1 MLGVIALGFAM
12 FEIAQFQRKA
22 DLRGVYPTQI
32 NEELAWLSGRYLV
45 RRLRELGLPA
55 KVLVGRDGRVSSP
68 EIYSAH
74 IAGVVAEGGI
84 AIPCDLCTSDMIQWA
99 VGEELEGALCGS
111 QVTAS
116 HNPREYNGIKIV
128 VKNRATGGLDIVR
141 PVDYCEA
148 AYRADG
154 EKLPDASAAF
164 SAPYPQ
170 QAPLGLQERFVAAT
184 LARAPRL
191 IEAAH
196 KIVLDPGNGVGGIL
210 VPLMQAELKRLGSR
224 AAVLAIN
231 EEIDGSFPTR
241 PSNPGLPESIAM
253 IEAAAKELGGD
264 FVASFDGDADR
275 VFFTDEK
282 GKFVQSGDTLAAL
295 AKGSIE
301 KALAAG
307 NAQPGVVFSAVASW
321 LVIDKI
327 RQAGGRAI
335 ISRVGQDAVKV
346 ALEKTKA
353 VFGGESSAHYNF
365 PDCYGLDSG
374 MFALAAF
381 WQLLIETGR
390 TCSTL
395 LDDKDA
401 WRASGEINI
410 KMIAADW
417 KAQSKLCI
425 DHFKSHYAAPEQD
438 SYVFN
443 LDGVA
448 VYHPRNPALP
458 TVDDVFQKDAV
469 GDPEGGIYRI
479 VNPEFQPKWWIS
491 VRASNNEPL
500 LRLNVECAA
509 GEDMEGRT
517 RSIIADIQKLCAANG
532 GEAPVQDWGNLKP
545 A

>member
-1 MLGVIALGFAM
+1 M
-12 FEIAQFQRKA
+12 FDLSQFKRKA
-22 DLRGVYPTQI
+22 DLRGVYPSHI
-32 NEELAWLSGRYLV
+32 NEELAWLSGGYLV
-45 RRLRELGLPA
+45 RKLRAMGLPER
-55 KVLVGRDGRVSSP
+55 VLVGRDGRLSSP
-68 EIYSAH
+68 QIYSAH
-74 IAGVVAEGGI
+74 VAGIVAAGGV

-116 HNPREYNGIKIV
+116 HNPAEYNGIKIV
-128 VKNRATGGLDIVR
+128 VKNRETGGLDIMR
-141 PVDYCEA
+141 PVDYCEEC
-148 AYRADG
+148 YQLDG
-154 EKLPDASAAF
+154 GSLPDASAGFA
-164 SAPYPQ
+164 AAYPERSL
-170 QAPLGLQERFVAAT
+170 PGLQADFVDAT
-184 LARAPRL
+184 LASAPRL
-191 IEAAH
+191 SEASQT
-196 KIVLDPGNGVGGIL
+196 IVLDPGNGVGGIL
-210 VPLMQAELKRLGSR
+210 VPLIKEALAKIG
-224 AAVLAIN
+224 AKATILAIN
-231 EEIDGSFPTR
+231 EKIDGSFPTR
-241 PSNPGLPESIAM
+241 PSNPGLPESIEM

-275 VFFTDEK
+275 VFFTDEN
-282 GKFVQSGDTLAAL
+282 GKFVQSADTLAAL

-307 NAQPGVVFSAVASW
+307 AKEPSVVFSAVASW

-327 RQAGGRAI
+327 RQAGGRPI
-335 ISRVGQDAVKV
+335 IARVGQDAVKV

-365 PDCYGLDSG
+365 PQCYGLDSG
-374 MFALAAF
+374 MFALAAL

-401 WRASGEINI
+401 WSASGEINL
-410 KMIAADW
+410 KVIAPDW
-417 KAQSKLCI
+417 KALSKLVI
-425 DHFKSHYAAPEQD
+425 GHFKSHYSEPEQN

-448 VYHPRNPALP
+448 VYHPRNPGLAS
-458 TVDDVFQKDAV
+458 VDDVFQIDAE
-469 GDPEGGIYRI
+469 GDARGETYRF
-479 VNPEFQPKWWIS
+479 VNPVYQPSWWIS

-509 GEDMEGRT
+509 GHDMESRT
-517 RSIIADIQKLCAANG
+517 RSIIAGIQKLCESND

>member
-1 MLGVIALGFAM
+1 M
-12 FEIAQFQRKA
+12 FDIAQFQRKA

-32 NEELAWLSGRYLV
+32 NEELAWLSGLYLV
-45 RRLRELGLPA
+45 RKLREMGLPER
-55 KVLVGRDGRVSSP
+55 VLVGRDGRLSSR

-74 IAGVVAEGGI
+74 IAGIVAEGGV
-84 AIPCDLCTSDMIQWA
+84 AIPCDYCTSDMIQWA
-99 VGEELEGALCGS
+99 VGEELEGGLCGS

-116 HNPREYNGIKIV
+116 HNPAEYNGIKIV
-128 VKNRATGGLDIVR
+128 VKNRQTGGLDIMR

-148 AYRADG
+148 GYVKDG
-154 EKLPDASAAF
+154 RQLPDASAAF
-164 SAPYPQ
+164 EAPY
-170 QAPLGLQERFVAAT
+170 ADMMPLGLQERFVEAT
-184 LARAPRL
+184 LARAPML
-191 IEAAH
+191 AEATH
-196 KIVLDPGNGVGGIL
+196 TIVLDPGNGVGGIL
-210 VPLMQAELKRLGSR
+210 VPLMKEALKKIGSK
-224 AAVLAIN
+224 ATVLAIN

-253 IEAAAKELGGD
+253 IEAEAKKLGGD

-275 VFFTDEK
+275 VFFTDEN
-282 GKFVQSGDTLAAL
+282 GKFVQSADTLAAL

-301 KALAAG
+301 KGIAAG
-307 NAQPGVVFSAVASW
+307 EKEPAVVFSAVASW

-327 RQAGGRAI
+327 RQAGGRAV

-401 WRASGEINI
+401 WSASGEINL
-410 KMIAADW
+410 KMIAKDW
-417 KAQSKLCI
+417 KAQSKLVI
-425 DHFKSHYAAPEQD
+425 DHFKTHYAAPEQD

-448 VYHPRNPALP
+448 VYHPRNPAMA
-458 TVDDVFQKDAV
+458 TIDDVFQKDAA
-469 GDPEGGIYRI
+469 GDPEGGIYRT
-479 VNPEFQPKWWIS
+479 VNPDYQPKWWIS

-517 RSIIADIQKLCAANG
+517 RGIIADIQKLCATNG
-532 GEAPVQDWGNLKP
+532 GEAPVQDWGNLQP